1 MPTSEEEAVKIYGII
16 NDFLTED
23 QAKEV
28 TARLDDEVGSKTDNE
43 SLKVS
48 LSMLRNLYE
57 R

>member
-1 MPTSEEEAVKIYGII
+1 MLQKHKIYGII
-16 NDFLTED
+16 NDFLTEE
-23 QAKEV
+23 QAKAV
-28 TARLDDEVGSKTDNE
+28 TARLDDEVGSQTDND